1 MIVRPATVTVMP
13 VPTLSEAKV
22 PVAPPALRLT
32 VSPLKTPT
40 SAAADVIRA
49 AVVLALYTLFSAVM
63 PETVSPAGVMLA
75 VVVGWVSV

>member
-1 MIVRPATVTVMP
+1 MMP
-13 VPTLSEAKV
+13 LPTFSEAKV
-22 PVAPPALRLT
+22 PVAPPVLRLT

-40 SAAADVIRA
+40 SAAPVVLRVA
-49 AVVLALYTLFSAVM
+49 AVLALYTLFSAVM